1 MRKLVGEQAAELAA
15 LVEVHINNFK
25 GHVLGA
31 VVSQQSGSLEVEQP
45 ELELELHLGSRREV
59 VVDGCD
65 APGKAGG
72 LDLHPAIVFE
82 VDTECCHRP
91 MQTYARVA
99 ALANKLAVWHYFKR
113 RERQVVFFQPALR
126 QEFPHPFGVPSSK
139 TPQPADPQLL
149 AINPAPHSFPSH

>member
-1 MRKLVGEQAAELAA
+1 MRSTLWESALPLGNDGVSGSRGRVRFGGGGAMRKLVGEEAAELAA

-25 GHVLGA
+25 GHVLGP
-31 VVSQQSGSLEVEQP
+31 VVSQQSGSLKVAQP

-99 ALANKLAVWHYFKR
+99 ALANNLAVRPHLNR
-113 RERQVVFFQPALR
+113 PCPPAVFF
-126 QEFPHPFGVPSSK
+126 
-139 TPQPADPQLL
+139 
-149 AINPAPHSFPSH
+149 PAPPLP